1 MNPLSLR
8 IFSVN
13 NFTSSITSKMVPFG
27 NSYSTLTKIWS
38 EKGCETTYQRWFS
51 RAVIKTTMTGIRSAG
66 PFPSLFPRAHG
77 WKDLLPK
84 WFASSAIISADS
96 FRKCISCLKCI
107 LTFNNSVLPKRVT
120 SVWHKVKTIIL
131 SRGSGS
137 NGPVVLSRSVL
148 LLCGVKGLC
157 GHCLLS
163 QGFQSGRLLRW
174 TRVSPLIQMRITLN
188 LLESKTCFKLEFSL
202 GSKLGWCVGQ
212 WCGIT

>member
-8 IFSVN
+8 TFSVN

-66 PFPSLFPRAHG
+66 PFPSLFPRAHR
-77 WKDLLPK
+77 WKDLIPK

-107 LTFNNSVLPKRVT
+107 LITLCYRKELRLYGT
-120 SVWHKVKTIIL
+120 KWK
-131 SRGSGS
+131 
-137 NGPVVLSRSVL
+137 L
-148 LLCGVKGLC
+148 LFFLEALVAMAQLCSQGLC
-157 GHCLLS
+157 CCSVVWKGSVDTVCCPRDFRVGGCWDGHGSLLS
-163 QGFQSGRLLRW
+163 YRW
-174 TRVSPLIQMRITLN
+174 
-188 LLESKTCFKLEFSL
+188 ESH
-202 GSKLGWCVGQ
+202 
-212 WCGIT
+212 